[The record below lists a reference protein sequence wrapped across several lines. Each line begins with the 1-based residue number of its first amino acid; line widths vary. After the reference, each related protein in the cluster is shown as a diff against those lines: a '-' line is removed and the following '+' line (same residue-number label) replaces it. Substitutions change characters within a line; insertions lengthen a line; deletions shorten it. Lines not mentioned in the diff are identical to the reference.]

1 MSYDIAELTGR
12 LEHVIRNSIDSVSG
26 HEWNEDF
33 ITLNLL
39 RDIRNELSGLK
50 FTGRD
55 NRDDIDWQIYKL
67 KGTFE
72 NNYGDIALVVNINYK
87 DGTSI
92 NGAAFL
98 EAKKRDW
105 RKTTFGAMK
114 IPQAKRILKNAPR
127 SQYLLY
133 DYEEITNFLNS
144 SLHQEELI
152 RFYHGRELQ
161 VPLAPITRAVCV
173 PLNLAVATKSKDTIL
188 YRHSVPLSQMLSNR
202 YFQGLDLEFDDQ
214 SKQIATGFL
223 TKFGLP
229 KYVVTVD
236 ISANEVEDRDQ
247 NLRVNQ
253 QHYIQLD

>member
-1 MSYDIAELTGR
+1 MSFDMVEFTCQIEN
-12 LEHVIRNSIDSVSG
+12 VIRNSINSVSG
-26 HEWNEDF
+26 HEWDEDF

-39 RDIRNELSGLK
+39 RDIRKELSGLRL
-50 FTGRD
+50 FGRD
-55 NRDDIDWQIYKL
+55 SRGRINWEVYKL

-114 IPQAKRILKNAPR
+114 ITQAKRIIKNAPR

-133 DYEEITNFLNS
+133 DYEDITNFLNGS
-144 SLHQEELI
+144 MYLEEI
-152 RFYHGRELQ
+152 TPYYYRRKIP
-161 VPLAPITRAVCV
+161 VPFAPVTRAVCV
-173 PLNLAVATKSKDTIL
+173 PLNLAVATASKDTIL
-188 YRHSVPLSQMLSNR
+188 YRYGVPLSQVLSNR

-214 SKQIATGFL
+214 AKKIATGFL

-229 KYVVTVD
+229 KHVVKVD
-236 ISANEVEDRDQ
+236 ISANDIDVRDKD
-247 NLRVNQ
+247 LSVNQ
-253 QHYIQLD
+253 QYYTRLD

>member
-1 MSYDIAELTGR
+1 MSFDIIEFTGW
-12 LEHVIRNSIDSVSG
+12 LEHVIRGSIGTVSG
-26 HEWNEDF
+26 HEWDEDF

-39 RDIRNELSGLK
+39 RDIRSELSGSR

-55 NRDDIDWQIYKL
+55 SRSSIDWQIYKL

-105 RKTTFGAMK
+105 RKTTFSAMNT
-114 IPQAKRILKNAPR
+114 PQAKRILKNAPR

-133 DYEEITNFLNS
+133 DYEEITNFLNG
-144 SLHQEELI
+144 SLYLEEI
-152 RFYHGRELQ
+152 SPFYHKRRLQ
-161 VPLAPITRAVCV
+161 VSFAPVTRAVCI
-173 PLNLAVATKSKDTIL
+173 PLNLAVATAFKDTIL
-188 YRHSVPLSQMLSNR
+188 YRHGVPLSQMLSTR

-214 SKQIATGFL
+214 AKQIATGFL

-229 KYVVTVD
+229 KYVVKVD
-236 ISANEVEDRDQ
+236 ISTNEVDGKDQ
-247 NLRVNQ
+247 DLRVNQ
-253 QHYIQLD
+253 QYYMQLD